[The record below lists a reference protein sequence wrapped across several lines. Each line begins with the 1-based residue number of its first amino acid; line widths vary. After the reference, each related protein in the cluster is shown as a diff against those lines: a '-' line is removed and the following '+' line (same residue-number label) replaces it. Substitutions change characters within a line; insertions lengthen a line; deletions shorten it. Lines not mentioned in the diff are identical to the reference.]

1 MNEDNVKVISTKFER
16 DNMVIT
22 INKHIDKEYDMCAGE
37 IIVTTTI
44 GTYEK
49 FPHDTYIWFDDIHD
63 LVTLRDA
70 LSSYIE
76 QTGLEKKGGEQ

>member
-16 DNMVIT
+16 DNITIT
-22 INKHIDKEYDMCAGE
+22 INKHIDKEYGVCAGE
-37 IIVTTTI
+37 IIVRRYLAM
-44 GTYEK
+44 GDQRM
-49 FPHDTYIWFDDIHD
+49 PHDTQIWLDDIKQ

-76 QTGLEKKGGEQ
+76 QTGLQEGEQQ